1 MHSLATHTHTHTDLK
16 EGGGVVGGGRRSKQ
30 MLWQVAQLNRQVA
43 RQRKVA
49 PAMKLWAAKGCKGG
63 VALKVGRMI
72 GYEYSV
78 AAEMFTL
85 LAIKFLIKLKCC
97 QTLHS
102 DSAVRSAT
110 SSCSVAG
117 GGKGQWVVEGA
128 VVGVTGCLCGLRSR
142 SGIRSHMWCET
153 CVAFVVAGIPPFW
166 VSYAF
171 IPGLIHSYIHSVT
184 FISFH
189 CVPHRPPPL
198 PLRPHAA

>member
-1 MHSLATHTHTHTDLK
+1 
-16 EGGGVVGGGRRSKQ
+16 
-30 MLWQVAQLNRQVA
+30 
-43 RQRKVA
+43 
-49 PAMKLWAAKGCKGG
+49 MKLRAGKGCKGG
-63 VALKVGRMI
+63 VATKVGRMI

-102 DSAVRSAT
+102 DSVVRSAT
-110 SSCSVAG
+110 SSCSIAG
-117 GGKGQWVVEGA
+117 GRAGEGA

-189 CVPHRPPPL
+189 CVPHRPPPPSPTCCITKKPQCTRPHWLRSLSRRVASSRFESFGHLFRVLHSSFRQVFSL
-198 PLRPHAA
+198 PLLLLPFVVN

>member
-1 MHSLATHTHTHTDLK
+1 MKCIRWPHTHRL
-16 EGGGVVGGGRRSKQ
+16 ERGRGRGWRSKQ

-49 PAMKLWAAKGCKGG
+49 PAMKLWAGKGCKGG
-63 VALKVGRMI
+63 VATKVGRML

-110 SSCSVAG
+110 SSCSIAG
-117 GGKGQWVVEGA
+117 GREGEVA

-189 CVPHRPPPL
+189 CVPHL